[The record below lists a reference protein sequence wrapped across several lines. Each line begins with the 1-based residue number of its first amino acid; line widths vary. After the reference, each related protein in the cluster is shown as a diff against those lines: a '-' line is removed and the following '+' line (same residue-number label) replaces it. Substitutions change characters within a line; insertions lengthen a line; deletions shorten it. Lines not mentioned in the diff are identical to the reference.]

1 MLLSVEANL
10 QDADNELTQEE
21 SEYAA
26 QLALDLVRGRR
37 RKEKFAGVFLPPPPG
52 KKGKP
57 RAVSQARPAEEVAD
71 AESTATAEG
80 TSEGSER
87 AVRSSRDRGSGGAQ
101 PRPETFFVV

>member
-26 QLALDLVRGRR
+26 QLVLDLVRGRR

-52 KKGKP
+52 
-57 RAVSQARPAEEVAD
+57 R
-71 AESTATAEG
+71 
-80 TSEGSER
+80 
-87 AVRSSRDRGSGGAQ
+87 RGSLEQLAKLGP
-101 PRPETFFVV
+101 PRT